1 MTDTDTDNENG
12 TPWDARIRA
21 RLAQLVDEGRW
32 RSPRE
37 FDALGPSGVLEGGGG
52 PVVSFAS
59 NDYLGLSAHPA
70 VVAAAHDALARWGAG
85 SGASRLVTGTRPIHS
100 ELERA
105 LAEWKGTEA
114 AVCFP
119 TGFAANLGVLSTLG
133 GPGVRVL
140 SDELN
145 HASIIDGC
153 RLSRSALAVYRH
165 RDMDHLGQLLADGS
179 GTGSVPDD
187 TGTGSITGTGPATA
201 TTPLPTIVVT
211 DSVFSMDG
219 DVAPLDELVALC
231 DRHNA
236 LLVLDEAHAVL
247 GPSLPVA
254 TGRDGGG
261 GMGGRDRAGV
271 QGRTVVRVGTLS
283 KTLGSLGGFVAA
295 SRDIVDLMVNR
306 ARSYIFS
313 TAPTPAD
320 AAAALAAL
328 RIVRSAEGAALTA
341 RLAALIDRVTEAGLA
356 PSGHPSPIIPVVLG
370 SEQAALTASAALL
383 QEGLWV
389 PAIRPPTV
397 PVGTSRLRVTLSAAH
412 SDEDVTR
419 LLHALVQLPHR
430 PSHQLPHAT
439 STSTP
444 AAL

>member
-1 MTDTDTDNENG
+1 MSES
-12 TPWDARIRA
+12 PWEERIRTS
-21 RLAQLVDEGRW
+21 LDQVVDEGRW

-37 FDALGPSGVLEGGGG
+37 FDALGPSGVFEGRR
-52 PVVSFAS
+52 VVSFAS
-59 NDYLGLSAHPA
+59 NDYLGLSSHPA
-70 VVAAAHDALARWGAG
+70 VVVAAQEALARWGAG

-100 ELERA
+100 ELEQA
-105 LAEWKGTEA
+105 LAAWKGTEA

-153 RLSRSALAVYRH
+153 RLSRSSLAVYRH
-165 RDMDHLGQLLADGS
+165 RDMRHLDELLTEGAAPAGE
-179 GTGSVPDD
+179 
-187 TGTGSITGTGPATA
+187 GPAA
-201 TTPLPTIVVT
+201 GAAGAKPTIVVT
-211 DSVFSMDG
+211 DSLFSMDG
-219 DVAPLDELVALC
+219 DAAPLAELVTLC
-231 DRHNA
+231 QRHGA

-247 GPSLPVA
+247 GPHLPRA

-261 GMGGRDRAGV
+261 GTGDGGRAGV
-271 QGRTVVRVGTLS
+271 QGGTVVRVGTLS

-313 TAPTPAD
+313 TALSPAD

-328 RIVRSAEGAALTA
+328 AVLRSPEGAALTG
-341 RLAALIDRVTEAGLA
+341 RLASLIDRVTEAGLA
-356 PSGHPSPIIPVVLG
+356 PPGHPSPIIPVILG
-370 SEQAALTASAALL
+370 SEQAALNASAALL
-383 QEGLWV
+383 HDGLWV

-419 LLHALVQLPHR
+419 LLHALAQLPR
-430 PSHQLPHAT
+430 P
-439 STSTP
+439 TP
-444 AAL
+444 VTL

>member
-1 MTDTDTDNENG
+1 M
-12 TPWDARIRA
+12 
-21 RLAQLVDEGRW
+21 
-32 RSPRE
+32 
-37 FDALGPSGVLEGGGG
+37 LEGG

-70 VVAAAHDALARWGAG
+70 VVAAAQSALTRWGAG
-85 SGASRLVTGTRPIHS
+85 SGASRLVTGSRPVHS
-100 ELERA
+100 ELERE
-105 LAEWKGTEA
+105 LAAWKGAEA

-133 GPGVRVL
+133 GPGVRIL

-165 RDMDHLGQLLADGS
+165 RDMGHLAELLADAPTAS
-179 GTGSVPDD
+179 ETTDPVP
-187 TGTGSITGTGPATA
+187 A
-201 TTPLPTIVVT
+201 IVVT

-219 DVAPLDELVALC
+219 DIAPLDDLVALC
-231 DRHNA
+231 RRHNA
-236 LLVLDEAHAVL
+236 LLILDEAHAVL
-247 GPSLPVA
+247 GPNLPTVPRRD
-254 TGRDGGG
+254 TGNGTRGQGRDGGHEG
-261 GMGGRDRAGV
+261 
-271 QGRTVVRVGTLS
+271 TVVRVGTLS

-295 SRDIVDLMVNR
+295 SRDVVELIVNR

-320 AAAALAAL
+320 AAAALTAL
-328 RIVRSAEGAALTA
+328 RIVRSAEGAALTG
-341 RLAALIDRVTEAGLA
+341 RLAALIERVTEAGFA
-356 PSGHPSPIIPVVLG
+356 PPGHPSPIIPVVLG
-370 SEQAALTASAALL
+370 SEQAALNASAALL

-412 SDEDVTR
+412 TDGDVTR
-419 LLHALVQLPHR
+419 LLQALALLP
-430 PSHQLPHAT
+430 
-439 STSTP
+439 TSTP
-444 AAL
+444 TPTAAAL

>member
-1 MTDTDTDNENG
+1 MTDTGNT
-12 TPWDARIRA
+12 WDARIRA
-21 RLAQLVDEGRW
+21 SLTQVVDEGRW
-32 RSPRE
+32 RAPRE
-37 FDALGPSGVLEGGGG
+37 FDALGPAGLLHGAM
-52 PVVSFAS
+52 VVSFAS

-85 SGASRLVTGTRPIHS
+85 SGASRLVTGSRPIHS
-100 ELERA
+100 QLERE
-105 LAEWKGTEA
+105 LADWKGTEA

-133 GPGVRVL
+133 GPGVRIL

-153 RLSRSALAVYRH
+153 RLSRSALVIYRH
-165 RDMDHLGQLLADGS
+165 GDMDHLAELLATPAPAPAAG
-179 GTGSVPDD
+179 PD
-187 TGTGSITGTGPATA
+187 TGTGTGTGTA
-201 TTPLPTIVVT
+201 TDATIVVT

-219 DVAPLDELVALC
+219 DTAPLDDLVTLC
-231 DRHNA
+231 RRHNA
-236 LLVLDEAHAVL
+236 LLILDEAHAVL
-247 GPSLPVA
+247 GPNLPTA
-254 TGRDGGG
+254 TGRDGRGDG
-261 GMGGRDRAGV
+261 GMGDGDRDGLH
-271 QGRTVVRVGTLS
+271 GGTVVRVGTLS

-295 SRDIVDLMVNR
+295 SRDIVDLIVNR

-328 RIVRSAEGAALTA
+328 RVLRSREGAALTG
-341 RLAALIDRVTEAGLA
+341 RLAALIDRVAEAGFA
-356 PSGHPSPIIPVVLG
+356 PPGHPSPIIPVVLG
-370 SEQAALTASAALL
+370 SEQAALNASATLL
-383 QEGLWV
+383 EEGLWV

-412 SDEDVTR
+412 SDEDVGR
-419 LLHALVQLPHR
+419 LLRALERLPH
-430 PSHQLPHAT
+430 PAPTPHSAPT
-439 STSTP
+439 LSPPPTP